1 LSIQSEFSDIRDVEQ
16 FTQMAVRLSMAAILG
31 GMIGYEREAKRKPA
45 GLRTHI
51 LVALGSAMFVV
62 IPLQAG
68 VLITDLSRVLQGL
81 VAGIGFL
88 GAGAII
94 HGDKSN
100 RGLTTAASIWL
111 TAAIGASAGMGKEG
125 SAVLGTVLTI
135 MVLCLVRKVTATAGQ
150 DETVPARADNNETES
165 KKNPIALAS

>member
-1 LSIQSEFSDIRDVEQ
+1 MSSISQDVWKTLQAEFSDISDVEQ
-16 FTQMAVRLSMAAILG
+16 FTQMAVRLSMAAFLAG
-31 GMIGYEREAKRKPA
+31 LVGYEREAKRKSA

-51 LVALGSAMFVV
+51 LVGLGSAMFVV

-68 VLITDLSRVLQGL
+68 VPMADISRVLQGL

-94 HGDKSN
+94 QGDRTN

-111 TAAIGASAGMGKEG
+111 TAAIGDSAGMGREG
-125 SAVLGTVLTI
+125 SAVLGTLLTLTVLS
-135 MVLCLVRKVTATAGQ
+135 LLRKVTS
-150 DETVPARADNNETES
+150 DEQTKFPS
-165 KKNPIALAS
+165 